1 MKGISST
8 IGMLKGK
15 KKKKSAI
22 KAALFF
28 LFSNPKFLFF
38 SFLKEDLSSGRNAM
52 LERGVLDE
60 GGTHRGA
67 GHVDTG

>member
-1 MKGISST
+1 MKGISPT

-15 KKKKSAI
+15 KKTKKSAI

-28 LFSNPKFLFF
+28 FRTQNFF
-38 SFLKEDLSSGRNAM
+38 SFLKEDFSSDRNAM

>member
-1 MKGISST
+1 
-8 IGMLKGK
+8 MLKGK
-15 KKKKSAI
+15 KKKKIGNQSRPF
-22 KAALFF
+22 LFF
-28 LFSNPKFLFF
+28 FRTQNFF
-38 SFLKEDLSSGRNAM
+38 SFLKEDFSSGRNAM